1 MRKLLMGAAVL
12 IASLCSSAGAGWFEV
27 TDEDS
32 SSVSARY
39 IGTVDPLDII
49 RWEMLS
55 SHAGNRVILLT
66 IDSGGG
72 HAYAGLELY
81 WRMEAHPRLV
91 TIAGSDVGA
100 WSAAAI
106 MWCAGDHRLIAENGA
121 VWFHAAF
128 CTWDPEPPVNIGCD
142 TSNFQEHLIRVLD
155 NAGFYGDAFN
165 AWLNLVQEAH
175 GTDGWI
181 GVTNG
186 GWEMRDTTDW
196 WFKPFNKDWIM
207 R

>member
-1 MRKLLMGAAVL
+1 MRNFLMGAAVL

-32 SSVSARY
+32 ASVSARY

-66 IDSGGG
+66 IDSPGG

-91 TIAGSDVGA
+91 TIAGSEVGA

-106 MWCAGDHRLIAENGA
+106 IWTAGDHRLIAQNGA

-128 CTWDPEPPVNIGCD
+128 CTWDPEPPVHIGCD
-142 TSNFQEHLIRVLD
+142 TTNFQSHHRILHYRER
-155 NAGFYGDAFN
+155 GQGDFEN
-165 AWLNLVQEAH
+165 
-175 GTDGWI
+175 
-181 GVTNG
+181 
-186 GWEMRDTTDW
+186 
-196 WFKPFNKDWIM
+196 
-207 R
+207 